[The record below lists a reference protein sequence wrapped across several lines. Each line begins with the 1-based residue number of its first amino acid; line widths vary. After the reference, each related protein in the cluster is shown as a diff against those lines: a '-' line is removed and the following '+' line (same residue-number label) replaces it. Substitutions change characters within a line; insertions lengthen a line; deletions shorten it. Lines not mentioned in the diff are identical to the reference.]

1 MKTIIENTNFK
12 IQFNDSATYFIID
25 NTGTCWK
32 TFKTKRKALNYF
44 KKLY

>member
-1 MKTIIENTNFK
+1 MTTIIENTNFK
-12 IQFNDSATYFIID
+12 IQFNGSATYFIID

-32 TFKTKRKALNYF
+32 TFNTERKALNYF